1 MSSPPRKIA
10 RTPLRW
16 AVVLLAA
23 VGMSRAADPPLP
35 AIPLL
40 PPAAPPPMPTVAQPD
55 PKAKKPDAAQ
65 DQAEKEKADKASP
78 PWTAWQPPGRAVTL
92 AECLAVAARRQPA
105 VLAAQHSLAA
115 AERGYLALLNVNRA
129 AEFFRPDLPI
139 RRHQALRGIAAMTAE
154 VRKAMQEGV
163 WDTTRVY
170 FEYVRATQQE
180 QTATDIV
187 DQLEVYYR
195 VAEGLL
201 EVGIPRPK
209 LNRFTVYALGDAIA
223 KVRELREK
231 AGYGRRLAVA
241 ALAEAMGLE
250 AGEQVYPAATNLPVM
265 CGAVTEE
272 QVVGYALAVRPELV
286 QAAVLVD
293 LSRLEVAAQ
302 NAVRLRQSVPT
313 YASGGDLHAKMLPA
327 PVRNGDYR
335 PGAVPPEMPATLVGK
350 REDRVARAVELSLR
364 MDEVYRKAEN
374 LTRLDA
380 VKAYLDW
387 KATAERMAAAEKR
400 FERGK
405 RLAEESRSAA
415 ATREDPQLLVQN
427 EGLAFEAQ
435 AAYVEAVYEHLKA
448 LLTLERVTAGQVKA
462 GLADR

>member
-1 MSSPPRKIA
+1 MSSPPRNIA
-10 RTPLRW
+10 RPPFRW

-23 VGMSRAADPPLP
+23 VGMCRAADPLLP
-35 AIPLL
+35 AIPL
-40 PPAAPPPMPTVAQPD
+40 PPMPTVAQPD
-55 PKAKKPDAAQ
+55 PKAKKPDAVQ
-65 DQAEKEKADKASP
+65 DKEAKEKAEKEKADRASP

-105 VLAAQHSLAA
+105 VLAAQYSLAA
-115 AERGYLALLNVNRA
+115 SERGYLALLHVNRA

-139 RRHQALRGIAAMTAE
+139 RRQQALRGIAAMTAE

-180 QTATDIV
+180 QTANDIV
-187 DQLEVYYR
+187 DQLEVFYR

-201 EVGIPRPK
+201 EAGIPRAK

-223 KVRELREK
+223 KVRELRAK
-231 AGYGRRLAVA
+231 AGYGRELAVA

-250 AGEQVYPAATNLPVM
+250 AGERVYPAATNLPVM
-265 CGAVTEE
+265 SGAVTEE

-302 NAVRLRQSVPT
+302 DAVRHRQCVPT

-380 VKAYLDW
+380 VKAYLEW

-415 ATREDPQLLVQN
+415 AAREDPQLLVQN

-448 LLTLERVTAGQVKA
+448 LMTLERVTAGQVKA
-462 GLADR
+462 GFADR

>member
-1 MSSPPRKIA
+1 MSSPPRKMA

-23 VGMSRAADPPLP
+23 VGMSRATDPPLP

-40 PPAAPPPMPTVAQPD
+40 PPAALPPMPTVVQPD
-55 PKAKKPDAAQ
+55 PKTKKPDAAL
-65 DQAEKEKADKASP
+65 DQAGKEKADKASP
-78 PWTAWQPPGRAVTL
+78 PWKAWQPPGRAVTL

-115 AERGYLALLNVNRA
+115 AERGYLALLNVNRT

-187 DQLEVYYR
+187 DQLEVFYR

-201 EVGIPRPK
+201 EAGIPRAK
-209 LNRFTVYALGDAIA
+209 LNRFTIYALGDAIA

-250 AGEQVYPAATNLPVM
+250 AGEQVYPTATNLPVM
-265 CGAVTEE
+265 GGAVTEE

-302 NAVRLRQSVPT
+302 DAVRHRQSVPT

-327 PVRNGDYR
+327 PVRNGEYR

-350 REDRVARAVELSLR
+350 REDRVARAAELSLR

-380 VKAYLDW
+380 VKAYLEW
-387 KATAERMAAAEKR
+387 KATGERMEAAEKR

-448 LLTLERVTAGQVKA
+448 LMTLERVTAGQVKA
-462 GLADR
+462 GFADR